1 MSLGVLTLPEGI
13 QSTDK
18 KQAYTTA
25 TLSNVSGSNY
35 NRTIKKGNP
44 MINFDNVINEDAIAK
59 LTDEQADAL
68 LAILEKAGY

>member
-1 MSLGVLTLPEGI
+1 V
-13 QSTDK
+13 
-18 KQAYTTA
+18 
-25 TLSNVSGSNY
+25 Y

-59 LTDEQADAL
+59 LTDEQATAL